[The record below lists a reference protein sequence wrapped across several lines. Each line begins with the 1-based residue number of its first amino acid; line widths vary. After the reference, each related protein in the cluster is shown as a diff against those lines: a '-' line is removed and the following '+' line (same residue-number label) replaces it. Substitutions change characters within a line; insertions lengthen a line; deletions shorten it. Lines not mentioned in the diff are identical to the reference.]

1 MMIGLTSRCLPW
13 IKTKSVT
20 AVASH
25 HSRRSDPKEKAK
37 LLNNQGGRLSA
48 PWFGPKFSSRHANH
62 VNISTRQKGIRKL
75 LLRLNL
81 HKAKGPDE
89 LPTRL
94 LKEMVNEIIP
104 ALVFQ
109 ASLQQGKTP
118 TDWSIFVA
126 TVTLIFKKG
135 DKRKPSNYRPVA
147 LTSVCC
153 KVLEH
158 VTEYAQLHHAVIWS
172 TQHSV
177 WYAAWILQ
185 TTILWITT
193 NSHHPKPGER
203 ARR

>member
-1 MMIGLTSRCLPW
+1 MGPS
-13 IKTKSVT
+13 SVPDMPT
-20 AVASH
+20 
-25 HSRRSDPKEKAK
+25 
-37 LLNNQGGRLSA
+37 
-48 PWFGPKFSSRHANH
+48 
-62 VNISTRQKGIRKL
+62 ISTRQKGIRKL

-94 LKEMVNEIIP
+94 LKEMVNENIP

-135 DKRKPSNYRPVA
+135 DKRKPFNYRPVA

-158 VTEYAQLHHAVIWS
+158 VTEYAQLHHAVI
-172 TQHSV
+172 
-177 WYAAWILQ
+177 
-185 TTILWITT
+185 
-193 NSHHPKPGER
+193 
-203 ARR
+203 

>member
-1 MMIGLTSRCLPW
+1 MFTLNKDQKCDSSGISPLKKVWPKGKGKITEQPRRTAQRSMIWAQVVPDMPT
-13 IKTKSVT
+13 
-20 AVASH
+20 
-25 HSRRSDPKEKAK
+25 
-37 LLNNQGGRLSA
+37 
-48 PWFGPKFSSRHANH
+48 
-62 VNISTRQKGIRKL
+62 ISTRQKGIRKL

-158 VTEYAQLHHAVIWS
+158 VTEYAQLHHAVFWS

>member
-1 MMIGLTSRCLPW
+1 M
-13 IKTKSVT
+13 T

-37 LLNNQGGRLSA
+37 LLNNQVSSVFPKEDGSA
-48 PWFGPKFSSRHANH
+48 LHDLGPSS
-62 VNISTRQKGIRKL
+62 VPDMPTISTRQKGIRKL

-81 HKAKGPDE
+81 HKASGPDE

-94 LKEMVNEIIP
+94 LKEMADEIIP

-118 TDWSIFVA
+118 TDWSIFIA

-158 VTEYAQLHHAVIWS
+158 VTEYAQLHHAVI
-172 TQHSV
+172 
-177 WYAAWILQ
+177 
-185 TTILWITT
+185 
-193 NSHHPKPGER
+193 
-203 ARR
+203 

>member
-1 MMIGLTSRCLPW
+1 M
-13 IKTKSVT
+13 T

-37 LLNNQGGRLSA
+37 LLNNQVSSVFTKEDGSA
-48 PWFGPKFSSRHANH
+48 LHDLGPSS
-62 VNISTRQKGIRKL
+62 VPDMPTISTRQKGIRKL

-135 DKRKPSNYRPVA
+135 DERKPSNYRPVA

-158 VTEYAQLHHAVIWS
+158 VTEYAQLHHAVI
-172 TQHSV
+172 
-177 WYAAWILQ
+177 
-185 TTILWITT
+185 
-193 NSHHPKPGER
+193 
-203 ARR
+203 